1 MIAAPNLDA
10 MRLPQRRSLEQLTR
24 RSRFAALTI
33 VVLSACQSET
43 NTEPVGGVLRVVVR
57 TSGAT
62 FDSDGYTY
70 RVGSS
75 TVTLAVQDSQD
86 LRDLPVGR
94 VPVELG
100 GLAANC
106 RAFSPG
112 PDSVDTRQLSTVSL
126 VVSCDSALRNI
137 ILFERWSEAG
147 MPEVWM
153 VRPDGTG
160 TARFLTEASDPAP
173 TPNGTQVIYRDWTTG
188 RLGITRAD
196 KTKHWAVVPGV
207 PGAQIHPDVSPDG
220 RSVVFAATTGGPAR
234 LYRANLDGT
243 GILELT
249 PGGPG
254 PDDEARWSPDGRFI
268 TFTRLGTD
276 IQLYRIPAEGGDTV
290 ALTAAG
296 GGCCARWSPGGDRLL
311 FFNPAGGG
319 LWTMSPDGS
328 NAVPVDDAPYNAVY
342 ADWSPDATQLV
353 IERVVDG
360 LSQIWRVPLDGA
372 GPVTLA
378 DEGENRL
385 GRWLR

>member
-1 MIAAPNLDA
+1 VVYPAFLPGRMIADPNLDA
-10 MRLPQRRSLEQLTR
+10 MRLLR
-24 RSRFAALTI
+24 ALAI
-33 VVLSACQSET
+33 VTLSACQSEI

-62 FDSDGYTY
+62 LDSDGYTY

-75 TVTLAVQDSQD
+75 TVTLAAQDTQD

-106 RAFSPG
+106 RAPSPG
-112 PDSVDTRQLSTVSL
+112 PDSVDTRRMDTVSL

-137 ILFERWSEAG
+137 ILFERWTEAG
-147 MPEVWM
+147 RPEVWM
-153 VRPDGTG
+153 MRPDGTG
-160 TARFLTEASDPAP
+160 KTLFLAEASDPAP
-173 TPNGTQVIYRDWTTG
+173 TPNGTQVVYADRTTG
-188 RLGITRAD
+188 RLGIMRAD
-196 KTKHWAVVPGV
+196 ETRHWALVPGV
-207 PGAQIHPDVSPDG
+207 PGGQFGPDVSPDG

-234 LYRANLDGT
+234 LYRADLDGT

-249 PGGPG
+249 PAGPG
-254 PDDEARWSPDGRFI
+254 PDTEARWSPDGRFI
-268 TFTRLGTD
+268 TFTRVGTD

-290 ALTAAG
+290 PLTAAG

-328 NAVPVDDAPYNAVY
+328 NAVPVDAAPYNAVY
-342 ADWSPDATQLV
+342 AEWSPDGTQIV
-353 IERVVDG
+353 IERVVEG
-360 LSQIWRVPLDGA
+360 LSQIWRVPLEGG
-372 GPVTLA
+372 GPVTIA
-378 DEGENRL
+378 DEGQNQL